1 MRGEVPKQSEGR
13 ANVSECRRCL
23 HAPYGAEIPEGWEI
37 SAAPW
42 GYRPWVSTEG
52 RALFYKAVFNILH
65 SFVVFEMALRDDAA
79 LAIRLDILQELVSDI
94 RDSPVFKKFFRDRVL
109 ENMVLV
115 VKENDAAFA
124 ELKSKDLSEADTL
137 EIREEMMRILEEH
150 VKKHI

>member
-1 MRGEVPKQSEGR
+1 
-13 ANVSECRRCL
+13 
-23 HAPYGAEIPEGWEI
+23 
-37 SAAPW
+37 
-42 GYRPWVSTEG
+42 
-52 RALFYKAVFNILH
+52 
-65 SFVVFEMALRDDAA
+65 MALRDDAA